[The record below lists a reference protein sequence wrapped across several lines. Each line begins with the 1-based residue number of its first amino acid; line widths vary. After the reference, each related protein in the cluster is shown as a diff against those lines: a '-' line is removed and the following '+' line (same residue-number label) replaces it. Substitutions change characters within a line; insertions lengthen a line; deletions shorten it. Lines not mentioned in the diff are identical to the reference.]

1 MGLDVT
7 AYKQIT
13 KLDAV
18 FDASGEPIN
27 PTTREPYGDYFHAV
41 VNHDFPGREEGLDD
55 GAVYSYADAM
65 GGWSGGYGR
74 YNHWRDD
81 LAKLAGYPLGTYKQ
95 FGQDHPSYCAECWAG
110 AKGPFS
116 ELINFTDCDGVI
128 GPVVAAKLAKDF
140 AEFDERAKAMGE
152 DFYERYAEWRAVF
165 EFAADNGAVDFH

>member
-7 AYKQIT
+7 AYKQLT
-13 KLDAV
+13 KLDAL
-18 FDASGEPIN
+18 FDADGEPVN
-27 PTTREPYGDYFHAV
+27 PATREPYESYFRAG
-41 VNHDFPGREEGLDD
+41 VNHDFPGREEGLED
-55 GAVYSYADAM
+55 GSVYSYADSM

-81 LAKLAGYPLGTYKQ
+81 LAKLAGYPLGSYRQ
-95 FGQDHPSYCAECWAG
+95 YGNDYPSYCAECWTG

-128 GPVVAAKLAKDF
+128 GHVVAAKLAKDF